1 MWAGLQLEL
10 ACTVRYKG
18 VWVIPPLVSRNT
30 KRIPQTKLL
39 DDDADDV
46 RQWVVARSNIS
57 SAGSVCACYFPAHLT
72 ESCTWLCSVYCVVIL
87 SRVANVTGLSP
98 NVVTFLAGRRGQRF
112 RGCLLEGG
120 RLGEIIDRGG
130 HGETPNPN
138 RSQERRAFLPSW
150 QRLAWWLL
158 SCTGWGT
165 GMLQDVATK
174 TQLRV
179 LNPPPPPRREEKWR
193 TFGCKRSYGSHELE
207 IRWLGRRKQ
216 RWSGKRRSTAG
227 KARMVGQ
234 GGGRRKTNGERANFN
249 LRSHKFGSV
258 KSKIMSTVAHHPL
271 HHYIE
276 PAENVAEIR

>member
-179 LNPPPPPRREEKWR
+179 LNPPPPPPEGREVENIWLQALVWKPRARNSMAWKEEATLERQEEKYSWESADGR
-193 TFGCKRSYGSHELE
+193 TR
-207 IRWLGRRKQ
+207 RWAAQDQ
-216 RWSGKRRSTAG
+216 R
-227 KARMVGQ
+227 
-234 GGGRRKTNGERANFN
+234 
-249 LRSHKFGSV
+249 
-258 KSKIMSTVAHHPL
+258 
-271 HHYIE
+271 
-276 PAENVAEIR
+276 